1 VKVYISGPIEK
12 DPDHAEK
19 FAAAFVE
26 ISRAGHNPVSPV
38 DTGRALK
45 YRMGREPTW
54 QEYMREDIKALMDC
68 DGIFMLD
75 GWNRSKGARVEK
87 ELAEELEIK
96 QITLERN
103 NNGNEKSL

>member
-1 VKVYISGPIEK
+1 MEK
-12 DPDHAEK
+12 DPGHAEK
-19 FAAAFVE
+19 FAAAFVAL
-26 ISRAGHNPVSPV
+26 SRAGHNPMSPM
-38 DTGRALK
+38 DIGRALK

-96 QITLERN
+96 QITLERS